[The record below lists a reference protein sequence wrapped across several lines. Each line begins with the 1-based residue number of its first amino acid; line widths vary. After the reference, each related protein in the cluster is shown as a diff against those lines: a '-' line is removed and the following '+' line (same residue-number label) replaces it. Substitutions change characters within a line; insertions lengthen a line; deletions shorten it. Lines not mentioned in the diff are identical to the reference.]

1 MYLDQQ
7 KIVTE
12 ISRWKSNVR
21 DFALPTWEELPSIP
35 LYMDQVVIFLGNRL
49 ALHLEEKALNASTIN
64 NYVRTRMMP
73 PPVKKK
79 YFRLH
84 LAYLIMICTL
94 RHGLSMGSI
103 GHMLPLTLTE
113 GAFREIYNQYAA
125 QHKTVSLSFMEQL
138 SPLIE
143 NPEVPTPG
151 RQREWDIDALI
162 ASTASV
168 TVLSKLLTEQLIAL
182 RHHET
187 EPKDPSED

>member
-12 ISRWKSNVR
+12 ISHWKTAVR
-21 DFALPTWEELPSIP
+21 DFALPTWEELPAIP
-35 LYMDQVVIFLGNRL
+35 LYMDQVVIFLGHRL
-49 ALHLEEKALNASTIN
+49 TPHLEEKPLSASTIN

-94 RHGLSMGSI
+94 RHGLSMVSI
-103 GHMLPLTLTE
+103 GQMLPLTLTE
-113 GAFREIYNQYAA
+113 GAVRKMYNQYVA
-125 QHKTVSLSFMEQL
+125 QHKTVSQSFMEQL
-138 SPLIE
+138 SPLIGD
-143 NPEVPTPG
+143 PEVSMPDG
-151 RQREWDIDALI
+151 ERELDIDALI

-182 RHHET
+182 RYHET
-187 EPKDPSED
+187 EPNAPSED